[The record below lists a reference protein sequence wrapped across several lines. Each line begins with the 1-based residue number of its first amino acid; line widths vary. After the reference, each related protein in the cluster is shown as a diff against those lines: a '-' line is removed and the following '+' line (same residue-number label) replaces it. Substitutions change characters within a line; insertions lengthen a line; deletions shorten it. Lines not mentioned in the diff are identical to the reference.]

1 MELPNIARTK
11 QEEKESF
18 RIIEEALGKDFILR
32 KQNESDD
39 YGIDA
44 EIELIHDGYAT
55 GKIIKI
61 QVKSSLDLE
70 IRKKDSVP
78 TVSGIKQSTLNYWIA
93 TSDYAHVVIF
103 AVDLT
108 HKDIYITY
116 PIFLQATQLIDG
128 STQTK
133 TIEFQKRKL
142 FAPELGKVL
151 RLFLLFPHPKE
162 ELKQYQQLQRDIKR
176 YINLWGEIHWY
187 DLQCQFDWETMESFV
202 ELFETTLFMER
213 FLCKG
218 KPPKYLL
225 DKKTPVGDLIWTKS
239 FWKSLQDSDYPNLFA
254 REPFSYLISI
264 LLERMNSYRDNVLS
278 ARFYWARN
286 NRAFLRSV
294 FQMPFFYEI
303 PKERKA
309 IIDFW
314 EKSEEFFDT
323 AKTKGDEDFYSY
335 IQSLKQSSNGEKKQ

>member
-1 MELPNIARTK
+1 MELPIIVKTK

-18 RIIEEALGKDFILR
+18 RIIEEALEKDFILR

-44 EIELIHDGYAT
+44 EIELIHEGHAT

-70 IRKKDSVP
+70 IRKKDNVP

-103 AVDLT
+103 AVDLM

-116 PIFLQATQLIDG
+116 PIFYQATQLID
-128 STQTK
+128 SSKQTK
-133 TIEFQKRKL
+133 TIEFQKRK
-142 FAPELGKVL
+142 FTAPELGKVL
-151 RLFLLFPHPKE
+151 KLFLLFPRPKE
-162 ELKQYQQLQRDIKR
+162 ELKQYQRLQRDIKK
-176 YINLWGEIHWY
+176 YINFWGEIHWY
-187 DLQCQFDWETMESFV
+187 DLQCQFDWETMESFI
-202 ELFETTLFMER
+202 ELFGTTLWLESIF
-213 FLCKG
+213 CKE
-218 KPPKYLL
+218 KPPQYLL
-225 DKKTPVGDLIWTKS
+225 DKKTPVGDLIWTRS
-239 FWKSLQDSDYPNLFA
+239 FWKSLQDSGYPNLFA

-264 LLERMNSYRDNVLS
+264 LLIYMNSYREKVLS
-278 ARFYWARN
+278 ARFYWVKN
-286 NRAFLRSV
+286 NRVFLRSV
-294 FQMPFFYEI
+294 FQMPFFNKI
-303 PKERKA
+303 PKEQKE

-323 AKTKGDEDFYSY
+323 AKTKGDEEFYSY
-335 IQSLKQSSNGEKKQ
+335 IQSLKQSSNGGEKQ